1 MSIHWLPRV
10 DLVRLILLGCLFVLR
25 YSSFKL
31 GSPKLVTSLIP
42 GQWNDTYLTENCSF
56 HVCQTVCKTDFY
68 STNKN
73 FKAVCKHSEI
83 IMYHILLLPQKWR
96 AEIFIS
102 SVCLPYISVSS
113 SATSLLGCIL
123 FQMYLNTYL
132 AACGTMQ
139 LNPFRHGFSRVS

>member
-10 DLVRLILLGCLFVLR
+10 DLVRLIPLGCLLVLR

-83 IMYHILLLPQKWR
+83 IMYLISCFSLRNEEQKYLS
-96 AEIFIS
+96 A
-102 SVCLPYISVSS
+102 VCAFPISVF
-113 SATSLLGCIL
+113 LLQLHHYLDVFCSKCI
-123 FQMYLNTYL
+123 
-132 AACGTMQ
+132 
-139 LNPFRHGFSRVS
+139 